1 MKVKEKGE
9 RCSCS
14 GEIDCL
20 YPIEPDIWQGRCFV
34 CGEKYIIIKPD
45 ESGIMKK

>member
-1 MKVKEKGE
+1 MNVKEQGE

-20 YPIEPDIWQGRCFV
+20 YIIEPDIWQGRCFI